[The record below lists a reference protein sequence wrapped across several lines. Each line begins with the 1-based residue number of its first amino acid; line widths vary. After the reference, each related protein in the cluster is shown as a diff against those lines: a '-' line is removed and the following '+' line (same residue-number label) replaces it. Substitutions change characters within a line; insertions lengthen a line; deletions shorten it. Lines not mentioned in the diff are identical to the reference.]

1 MRFSKAVVKCR
12 VPILIIAILLL
23 IPATIGMVSTR
34 INYDMLNYLPDDMDT
49 VIGQN
54 ELMEDFGKGAFS
66 MLVIQDMP
74 EKDVAE
80 LKTKLEQ
87 VEHVDSVVW
96 YSSVADL
103 SVPMQ
108 LLPDKIYNE
117 FNTDDATLMAVFFD
131 SATSEDVTMD
141 AIREIRAIAGKQVFV
156 SGMSALVTDLKD
168 LCEKEEPIYVGIAV
182 ALACLAMM
190 IFLDGWLV
198 PFVFLAS
205 IGIAILI
212 NLGTNW
218 FMGEISY
225 ITKALSAVLQLAVT
239 MDYSIFLWHS
249 YNEQREKTDDHR
261 QAMAA
266 AIHETLTSVV
276 GSSITT
282 VAGFIALCFMTF
294 TLGRDLGVV
303 MAKGVVL
310 GVISCVTVLPSMI
323 LILDKPLQKTKHRSL
338 IPDMS
343 GFAKGIVKVFPLFLV
358 LFVALVP
365 PAYNGYSRT
374 NDEVYYDM
382 GECLP
387 EDIEYVIANSRLRDE
402 FDIASTHMLLL
413 DADTPRRN
421 VYKMIDEMKQVDGV
435 KYVLGLEAFVSEDF
449 PETMIPESIT
459 SILKSDRWELMLI
472 NSEYKVA
479 SDAVN
484 DQIDELN
491 AILKKY
497 DEGGMLI
504 GEAPCMKDIIDTTG
518 HDFEVVN
525 AVSILA
531 IFVIILLVEKS
542 LSLPFILISVI
553 ELAIF
558 INLGLPHY
566 MGQSLPFIAPI
577 CISTIQLGATVDY
590 AILMT
595 TRYKSE
601 RAAGRTKRE
610 AVQIALSTSTP
621 SIIVSGMGLFAAT
634 FGVAV
639 YSDIDIIS
647 SMCMLMARGAI
658 VSMLCVLLILPAL
671 LMLCDGL
678 IRHTTLGMKVKTVKE
693 EN

>member
-23 IPATIGMVSTR
+23 IPATIGMVTTR

-87 VEHVDSVVW
+87 VDHVDSVVW

-190 IFLDGWLV
+190 IFLDDWLV

-338 IPDMS
+338 DS
-343 GFAKGIVKVFPLFLV
+343 GHV
-358 LFVALVP
+358 
-365 PAYNGYSRT
+365 
-374 NDEVYYDM
+374 
-382 GECLP
+382 
-387 EDIEYVIANSRLRDE
+387 RLRE
-402 FDIASTHMLLL
+402 G
-413 DADTPRRN
+413 RG
-421 VYKMIDEMKQVDGV
+421 QG
-435 KYVLGLEAFVSEDF
+435 F
-449 PETMIPESIT
+449 P
-459 SILKSDRWELMLI
+459 
-472 NSEYKVA
+472 
-479 SDAVN
+479 AVP
-484 DQIDELN
+484 
-491 AILKKY
+491 
-497 DEGGMLI
+497 G
-504 GEAPCMKDIIDTTG
+504 
-518 HDFEVVN
+518 
-525 AVSILA
+525 AV
-531 IFVIILLVEKS
+531 
-542 LSLPFILISVI
+542 
-553 ELAIF
+553 
-558 INLGLPHY
+558 
-566 MGQSLPFIAPI
+566 
-577 CISTIQLGATVDY
+577 
-590 AILMT
+590 
-595 TRYKSE
+595 
-601 RAAGRTKRE
+601 
-610 AVQIALSTSTP
+610 
-621 SIIVSGMGLFAAT
+621 
-634 FGVAV
+634 
-639 YSDIDIIS
+639 
-647 SMCMLMARGAI
+647 RGAG
-658 VSMLCVLLILPAL
+658 SA
-671 LMLCDGL
+671 GL
-678 IRHTTLGMKVKTVKE
+678 
-693 EN
+693 